1 MASATREGRLHL
13 WPLSPEVAGK
23 HRLVTA
29 PAQIFR
35 LAFDP
40 ESRFVVTGQFAR
52 GDPDKSRPMVVPT
65 DGGEPWH
72 LPRGEDDCLRRVV
85 AVGPEGRLVAAGCNF
100 PQKECWNVR
109 LWDMETGTSHV
120 LDLGE
125 DAGAVSSLV
134 FAPEGRLLVASGG
147 RVHLWDVE
155 ERTHEQLGDRVRC
168 FYLKLSR
175 DGRTLACLSSE
186 NREGEL
192 FRRVFVYDREKANW
206 RHLSR
211 YESRAGHDALR
222 SFAMSPDGTLLAAG
236 DETGAVRL
244 GSVSG
249 DEPHLL
255 LGHQGTITEVA
266 FSPDGKWIA
275 SAGDDATVRL
285 WPVPEGQPLHTL
297 PFDELMQ
304 KLRSLTNFRAVPDED
319 SATGYRI
326 DFDPFPGWK
335 KVPTW

>member
-1 MASATREGRLHL
+1 
-13 WPLSPEVAGK
+13 
-23 HRLVTA
+23 
-29 PAQIFR
+29 
-35 LAFDP
+35 
-40 ESRFVVTGQFAR
+40 
-52 GDPDKSRPMVVPT
+52 
-65 DGGEPWH
+65 
-72 LPRGEDDCLRRVV
+72 
-85 AVGPEGRLVAAGCNF
+85 
-100 PQKECWNVR
+100 VR
-109 LWDMETGTSHV
+109 IWDMETGTSRV

-125 DAGAVSSLV
+125 DAGAIQHLE
-134 FAPEGRLLVASGG
+134 FTPEGTLLVASGG

-155 ERTHEQLGDRVRC
+155 ERTHEQLGDLDQC
-168 FYLKLSR
+168 IYLDLSR
-175 DGRTLACLSSE
+175 DGRTLGCLSSE
-186 NREGEL
+186 EREGVVI
-192 FRRVFVYDREKANW
+192 RRVFVYDREAGIW
-206 RHLSR
+206 RHLSE

-222 SFAMSPDGTLLAAG
+222 SFAISPDGTLVAAG

-255 LGHQGTITEVA
+255 LGHQGVITEVA

-285 WPVPEGQPLHTL
+285 WPVPEGRPLHTL

-304 KLRSLTNFRAVPDED
+304 KLRSLTNFRVVPDED

-335 KVPTW
+335 KAPTW